1 MARHSYPLARC
12 GLGGGNQPMR
22 TSSMNGSN
30 LFQLCTK
37 GKWSEVRE
45 YLSSDAAEE
54 EKKLNIMMYRNQYV
68 GTCLQQAC
76 CRDAPDDIVKAMLDI
91 GGKDLVM
98 KKTNDD
104 STALHYASCYGAS
117 YNIMKM
123 LIEVGGKDLVMAKD
137 NDDNNA
143 LHSLCWH
150 IEEHDD
156 ADDKIKLI
164 LQVGDTNLLLSI
176 TGDEGQ
182 TPLEIATDK
191 FASNDVI
198 KKLLT
203 EHEEEGEGTVV
214 QSQTQSSKRR
224 RVGNTRSASSGFLNT
239 NQAEDEDDDA
249 AMFAGQLDQYNMLM
263 SRYMA
268 TRRELR
274 MTKARNVELKQEI
287 DDLAI

>member
-1 MARHSYPLARC
+1 MARHSHPFARC
-12 GLGGGNQPMR
+12 GLRGGNQSLR
-22 TSSMNGSN
+22 TSSTNGSN

-37 GKWSEVRE
+37 RKWSEVRK

-54 EKKLNIMMYRNQYV
+54 EKSNIMCRDDY
-68 GTCLQQAC
+68 GETCLHAAVYF
-76 CRDAPDDIVKAMLDI
+76 DAPDDIIKTMLDI
-91 GGKDLVM
+91 GGKELVM
-98 KKTNDD
+98 EKANSDETV
-104 STALHYASCYGAS
+104 LHYAFMNGKS
-117 YNIMKM
+117 YNIIKM
-123 LIEVGGKDLVMAKD
+123 LIEVGGKDLIMAKNTDGD
-137 NDDNNA
+137 NP

-224 RVGNTRSASSGFLNT
+224 RVGNTRSASSGSLNT
-239 NQAEDEDDDA
+239 NQAEDDDA
-249 AMFAGQLDQYNMLM
+249 AMIAGQLDQYNMLM

-274 MTKARNVELKQEI
+274 MAKARNAELKQEI